1 MDALK
6 KKAIIL
12 KKVAYQESDLIL
24 KVLTSTGE
32 KLDVMAKG
40 AQKSKKRF
48 GGGVLDPLNYI
59 ELTFA
64 PQKNKTSTWFYL
76 NEAQIIYDFSQ
87 IRTDYD
93 RIKMALYFLKVVTK
107 VELESDSS
115 YVFDLLLHAL
125 RATESSPNLN
135 ILKCQFE
142 IKFLFKQGVLL
153 PDEHLMPFL
162 KASLYDSSKL
172 PSGPMLE
179 STIRRS
185 SFEMENYFEQLM
197 DIS

>member
-6 KKAIIL
+6 KRTIIL

-24 KVLTSTGE
+24 KVLTSSGE

-48 GGGVLDPLNYI
+48 GGGVLDPLNYT

-64 PQKNKTSTWFYL
+64 PKKNKNSTWLYL
-76 NEAQIIYDFSQ
+76 NEAQMLYDFAG

-125 RATESSPNLN
+125 RASETVGNLN

-153 PDEHLMPFL
+153 PDEELSPFL
-162 KASLYDSSKL
+162 KASLYA
-172 PSGPMLE
+172 PSGIPTGPNLE
-179 STIRRS
+179 RIVRRS
-185 SFEMENYFEQLM
+185 SFEIENYFEQFMELT
-197 DIS
+197 